1 MDSIDLSN
9 VADELERGTE
19 RIRREKFF
27 VEWGIL
33 EELTEGKN
41 RGIVYN
47 AHDEEQS
54 AKEVPIIWAS
64 AADGWGEEHPI
75 QLPKKGL
82 LLVPDTPTPE
92 EIETSE
98 YIDKPSKR
106 RDHEF
111 EDGLFIPGIW
121 MDDEEDLG
129 TKQLEYLYRF
139 PAGAEINVTEES
151 DIFIRHPAG
160 HEVEIV
166 DDQVRVD
173 FARNDGESSEVLIN
187 NEEASMRLP
196 DTFNDLASDPQS
208 EISVEE
214 TGEAHLNGIA
224 RIGDQEAYREDP
236 TNENTDDDDPRNYE
250 SVNDP
255 VAPIVD
261 TTVED
266 NRNAD
271 AAQLEGPLNAKWFE
285 LRGAVPQRREEDP
298 DPNVTDPTNPAYVD
312 LDAIEEATGTREIPV
327 HTYWHEEDE
336 ELKIWL
342 PSEQDSDTIYP

>member
-1 MDSIDLSN
+1 
-9 VADELERGTE
+9 
-19 RIRREKFF
+19 
-27 VEWGIL
+27 
-33 EELTEGKN
+33 
-41 RGIVYN
+41 
-47 AHDEEQS
+47 
-54 AKEVPIIWAS
+54 
-64 AADGWGEEHPI
+64 
-75 QLPKKGL
+75 
-82 LLVPDTPTPE
+82 
-92 EIETSE
+92 
-98 YIDKPSKR
+98 
-106 RDHEF
+106 
-111 EDGLFIPGIW
+111 
-121 MDDEEDLG
+121 
-129 TKQLEYLYRF
+129 
-139 PAGAEINVTEES
+139 
-151 DIFIRHPAG
+151 
-160 HEVEIV
+160 
-166 DDQVRVD
+166 
-173 FARNDGESSEVLIN
+173 
-187 NEEASMRLP
+187 MRLP
-196 DTFNDLASDPQS
+196 DTLNDFASDPQS

-214 TGEAHLNGIA
+214 TGEARLNGIA

-255 VAPIVD
+255 IAPIVD